1 MPYTVN
7 IFNSYKNKHQNPRY
21 DSKKLLENN
30 KLNTNRQSNKPFRMP
45 LLGSRKTIVCGPC
58 TTNTKVI
65 KSMDLEESCIK
76 LCYRGN
82 SVIKRSKD
90 GIITNSNFRF
100 TSMGVLERNN
110 KSFNQNEFNFTKPI
124 KKNTFYPEDYKNP
137 ELAQLKSGEVYTN
150 DYLINNSNKTNLES
164 VPGSDNNRVETEV
177 GIGEFN
183 DPGNNGGVK
192 CGLATY
198 KFSNSKFLQNGGV
211 SSKNVI
217 NYLKYNNNFI
227 SQINNCNNGD
237 DCNIYQNMNYKDID
251 NETFCFP
258 NRLNGKKQTCF
269 VPENYQI
276 IETITIEGVD
286 MDELKEQKGNL
297 INIFL
302 QKFNVEEKDLF
313 IYIQNN
319 KFRIRALKKTI
330 LKVKMKTSNIFET
343 KNLIYKFNVEEIKQS
358 LNKLPGII
366 IQNVKIEN
374 INEKLLNDFQVKKY
388 VKTSTPILFNNNITK
403 FNTLKF
409 SINARTLP
417 NANVY
422 VYVNNIPYGNIL
434 NGSEFL
440 TIKFKMNPNMMNTQL
455 RIYIQQKEDELL
467 MSNYSNILTINLDS
481 KVSKPSNFIVNNS
494 NPIIKVYGDDGTG
507 EQEIRDTT
515 KPLVHNTLYLNWD
528 KNLDRDIS
536 G

>member
-30 KLNTNRQSNKPFRMP
+30 QLNTNRQSNKPFRMP

-58 TTNTKVI
+58 TTNTKVV
-65 KSMDLEESCIK
+65 KSMDLEEDCLK

-82 SVIKRSKD
+82 TLVKRSKA
-90 GIITNSNFRF
+90 GVITNSNFRF

-124 KKNTFYPEDYKNP
+124 KKNTFYPEDYKIP

-164 VPGSDNNRVETEV
+164 VPGSDNDRVETEV

-258 NRLNGKKQTCF
+258 NRLNGKKQTC
-269 VPENYQI
+269 
-276 IETITIEGVD
+276 
-286 MDELKEQKGNL
+286 
-297 INIFL
+297 
-302 QKFNVEEKDLF
+302 
-313 IYIQNN
+313 
-319 KFRIRALKKTI
+319 
-330 LKVKMKTSNIFET
+330 
-343 KNLIYKFNVEEIKQS
+343 
-358 LNKLPGII
+358 
-366 IQNVKIEN
+366 
-374 INEKLLNDFQVKKY
+374 
-388 VKTSTPILFNNNITK
+388 
-403 FNTLKF
+403 
-409 SINARTLP
+409 
-417 NANVY
+417 
-422 VYVNNIPYGNIL
+422 PY
-434 NGSEFL
+434 
-440 TIKFKMNPNMMNTQL
+440 
-455 RIYIQQKEDELL
+455 
-467 MSNYSNILTINLDS
+467 
-481 KVSKPSNFIVNNS
+481 
-494 NPIIKVYGDDGTG
+494 
-507 EQEIRDTT
+507 
-515 KPLVHNTLYLNWD
+515 
-528 KNLDRDIS
+528 
-536 G
+536 